1 MNAEQPKER
10 RTNQTP
16 QKVPDGTSA
25 HANSQDKEPTLVNLY
40 RELTGKDESQARSTF
55 MHVVRDDEEFG
66 ARPKH

>member
-16 QKVPDGTSA
+16 QKVPDWPSA
-25 HANSQDKEPTLVNLY
+25 LANSQDQEPTLVNLY